1 MKIQK
6 RTLYDTLYISSDNNI
21 SVEQMNHFLLCG
33 DSNWEYYFN
42 KIIDTKSD
50 YEILH
55 NIELLEFDNQNSAEE
70 YLSITSPDL
79 IQDISFEN
87 NFFGILKLND

>member
-6 RTLYDTLYISSDNNI
+6 RTLYSTLYISSDNHI
-21 SVEQMNHFLLCG
+21 SEEQMNHFLLCG
-33 DSNWEYYFN
+33 DTNWGYYFN
-42 KIIDTKSD
+42 SIIDTKLK

-70 YLSITSPDL
+70 YLSNISPDSV
-79 IQDISFEN
+79 QDISFEKDY
-87 NFFGILKLND
+87 FGILINT